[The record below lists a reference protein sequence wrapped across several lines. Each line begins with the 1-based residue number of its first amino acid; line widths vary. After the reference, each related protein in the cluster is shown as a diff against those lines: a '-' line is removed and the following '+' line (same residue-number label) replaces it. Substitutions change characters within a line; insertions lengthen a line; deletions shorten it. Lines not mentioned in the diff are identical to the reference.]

1 MTDTSAEAVERLA
14 KLYSDKFGFPP
25 DEGTP
30 LQQHTAATLRA
41 LVAERDAAVEK
52 ARFAALSDSAI
63 DAIRALLGADG
74 KIAFIDD
81 AVAAALLRRETE
93 RDAALAREKRLLALL
108 RRYRN
113 ETPLGHQPHMI
124 AAEVDAALAEAPR

>member
-41 LVAERDAAVEK
+41 LVAERDAAQ
-52 ARFAALSDSAI
+52 RRLAAVFRAWAI
-63 DAIRALLGADG
+63 LHNTLNCIIHEEDNDPPDVANAIRIARNGLDEAGREMDAADMLPG
-74 KIAFIDD
+74 
-81 AVAAALLRRETE
+81 
-93 RDAALAREKRLLALL
+93 DAALARDF
-108 RRYRN
+108 
-113 ETPLGHQPHMI
+113 
-124 AAEVDAALAEAPR
+124 AAWTEGESDG